1 VKRLLLIL
9 IVIGIFTIGAGG
21 FLFSKFSKVFVK
33 KEAVNEEPSIG
44 VTIQPTLFEEKEGEV
59 NILLLGYGGS
69 GHDGGTLTD
78 TMIILHINNQDKKA
92 KLISI
97 PRDLWLPIPVDWER
111 TAFNKINAAYAIGL
125 DDKKY
130 PNKKPEF
137 RGEAGGGT
145 LAKYAASVVTG
156 LPIKYFIAVDFG
168 QLTKIIDLLGGVETD
183 VPRAFHDYFYPVKGK
198 ELELCGKSAEEVVQI
213 NSKYSGFELEKQFT
227 CRYEHLH
234 FDKGQQ
240 IMTGETALKFVR
252 SRHSETYGGD
262 FARSERQYAL
272 LLGIKNKLLSFEA
285 TGKTNVI
292 LDKLTQNVRTDM
304 DKNAISSII
313 TFIGNSSEY
322 QIGAIHLTEDNV
334 LKSGTGPAGEF
345 ILVPRDGQNN
355 WNGIRNYIQNGL
367 N

>member
-9 IVIGIFTIGAGG
+9 IVIGIFMVGAGG
-21 FLFSKFSKVFVK
+21 FLLSKFSKVFVK

-59 NILLLGYGGS
+59 NILLLGYGGA

-78 TMIILHINNQDKKA
+78 TIIILHINNKDKKA

-111 TAFNKINAAYAIGL
+111 TTYNKINAAYAIGL

-137 RGEAGGGT
+137 RGEAGGGALT
-145 LAKYAASVVTG
+145 KYAASVVTG

-168 QLTKIIDLLGGVETD
+168 GLTKIIDLLGGVEVD
-183 VPRAFHDYFYPVKGK
+183 VPRAFDDYFYPVKGK

-213 NSKYSGFELEKQFT
+213 NSQYSGFELEKQFT

-234 FDKGQQ
+234 FDKGKQT
-240 IMTGETALKFVR
+240 MTGETALKFVR

-272 LLGIKNKLLSFEA
+272 LLGIKDKLLSFKA
-285 TGKTNVI
+285 AGKTNVI

-313 TFIGNSSEY
+313 TFIGDSSEY

-345 ILVPRDGQNN
+345 ILIPRDGQNN
-355 WNGIRNYIQNGL
+355 WNGIRNFIKNGL